1 MTAPHRF
8 AAVLFDRDGTLVVD
22 VPYCADPSRVRPMP
36 AARPALSRLRA
47 AGIRTGVV
55 TNQSGIGRG
64 VLTTAAVAA
73 VNAEVDRLL
82 GPFDVWRV
90 CPHAPTDGCRCRK
103 PRPDMLLDAA
113 HALGVEPQRLAF
125 VGDIGSDVEAA
136 RAAGAACVLVPTAVT
151 RPEEIRAAPVVRRT
165 LLDAVDHLL
174 GDGIER
180 KASA

>member
-1 MTAPHRF
+1 MTAPRRF
-8 AAVLFDRDGTLVVD
+8 AAVLFDRDGTLVID

-36 AARPALSRLRA
+36 AARPALGRLRA

-64 VLTTAAVAA
+64 VITTAAVAA

-82 GPFDVWRV
+82 GPFDVWRM
-90 CPHAPTDGCRCRK
+90 CPHAPDDGCRCRK

-113 HALGVEPQRLAF
+113 HALGVEPERLAF

-136 RAAGAACVLVPTAVT
+136 QSAGAASVLVPTAVT

-174 GDGIER
+174 DGGIEG
-180 KASA
+180 SA

>member
-1 MTAPHRF
+1 MTAPHRL

-22 VPYCADPSRVRPMP
+22 VPYCADPSRVQPVP
-36 AARPALSRLRA
+36 AARPALCALRA

-64 VLTTAAVAA
+64 ILTAGAVAA
-73 VNAEVDRLL
+73 VNAEVERLL
-82 GPFDVWRV
+82 GPFDVWRI
-90 CPHAPTDGCRCRK
+90 CPHAPDDGCPCRK

-113 HALGVEPQRLAF
+113 AALGLEPDRIAY

-151 RPEEIRAAPVVRRT
+151 RPAEIRAAPVVRRT
-165 LLDAVDHLL
+165 LVEAVDHLL
-174 GDGIER
+174 GVADR
-180 KASA
+180 TVCA